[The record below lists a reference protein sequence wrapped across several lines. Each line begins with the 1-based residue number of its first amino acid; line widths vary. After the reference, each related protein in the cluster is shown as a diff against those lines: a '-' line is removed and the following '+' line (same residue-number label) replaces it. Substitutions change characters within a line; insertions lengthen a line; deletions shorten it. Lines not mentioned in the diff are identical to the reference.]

1 ARATQKAT
9 PTMTILPG
17 SYRIEN
23 IGFQNYMD
31 LAGGSSAQGTVV
43 QGYTDAQNLNQLT
56 YIHSIVSSLIQWT
69 VEPVACISDNAW
81 KIMNAASGTY
91 AVAPV
96 HAVNQGIVGGM
107 PPDTFTFID
116 NDGWYQ
122 IKLADESL
130 VLYLA
135 NGDDATQV
143 ADGSSNNQF
152 WYMHPLFCTALA
164 RSVVNYCPR
173 VV

>member
-1 ARATQKAT
+1 MSADKARATQKAT

-43 QGYTDAQNLNQLT
+43 QGYTDAQNLNQL
-56 YIHSIVSSLIQWT
+56 WT

-143 ADGSSNNQF
+143 TLQVADGSSNNQF
-152 WYMHPLFCTALA
+152 CCFVPH
-164 RSVVNYCPR
+164 
-173 VV
+173 